1 MQRQGYFQQP
11 ARLQGDCT
19 RCREEQAT
27 SYSLTLTVSFLA
39 LKTTARCAE
48 LRRPCPAARFWPSLN
63 AKPWGG
69 CGLGHSLFIST
80 HSAGYLVG
88 VALRRTLQQDVQ
100 VTSSS
105 QPFRRRALDSP
116 TDRKDSL
123 RNAVEARSRP
133 AASLPADAHWTGWAH
148 RQEGFA
154 NLARNAVVESH
165 VLQPGL

>member
-1 MQRQGYFQQP
+1 MP
-11 ARLQGDCT
+11 
-19 RCREEQAT
+19 
-27 SYSLTLTVSFLA
+27 SSSF
-39 LKTTARCAE
+39 
-48 LRRPCPAARFWPSLN
+48 F
-63 AKPWGG
+63 AKPE
-69 CGLGHSLFIST
+69 CKGLGV
-80 HSAGYLVG
+80 AGAWDIAFSSQLILMAFKFFVG
-88 VALRRTLQQDVQ
+88 VALCRTLQQDVQ

-154 NLARNAVVESH
+154 NLAGNAAVESH
-165 VLQPGL
+165 VLQPGY

>member
-11 ARLQGDCT
+11 ARLQDDCT

-27 SYSLTLTVSFLA
+27 SYSLSLTVSFPA
-39 LKTTARCAE
+39 LKTMARCAE

-88 VALRRTLQQDVQ
+88 VALPVRRTLQQDVQ

-105 QPFRRRALDSP
+105 QPFCLHALDSP
-116 TDRKDSL
+116 TDRKDL
-123 RNAVEARSRP
+123 QGMQWRQGHVQQPAFQPTRIGQAVPTDRKDSP
-133 AASLPADAHWTGWAH
+133 TWQGML
-148 RQEGFA
+148 
-154 NLARNAVVESH
+154 
-165 VLQPGL
+165 